1 MKPKARQRGKQ
12 FSHRGRLLSKP
23 LGISLILAVH
33 IHFLGPQGHAA
44 VTVEVKTVVSA
55 NVCPLLLQLPVLSFQ
70 EL

>member
-1 MKPKARQRGKQ
+1 MKPKARQRRKQ